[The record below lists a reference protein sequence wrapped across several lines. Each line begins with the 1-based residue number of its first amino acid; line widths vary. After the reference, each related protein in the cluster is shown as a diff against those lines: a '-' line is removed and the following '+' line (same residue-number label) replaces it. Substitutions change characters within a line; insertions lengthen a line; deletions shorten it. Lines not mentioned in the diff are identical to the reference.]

1 MAKFLEKPETYMG
14 IFYWLIGINIAIFL
28 IYLLFT
34 WATPITMGDKDDV
47 NDIEAILSAKENADV
62 DVISIGDLGSY
73 NGTDYQFVKYTTT
86 KDSVTTEKSVMIEVE
101 KKFLNYQC
109 KGILEPLNKE

>member
-1 MAKFLEKPETYMG
+1 MTDKKA
-14 IFYWLIGINIAIFL
+14 IAIFVGVVAVISL
-28 IYLLFT
+28 IITLIS
-34 WATPITMGDKDDV
+34 WAKPMTISDKDDV
-47 NDIEAILSAKENADV
+47 NDIETILSAKENADV

-73 NGTDYQFVKYTTT
+73 KGTDYQFVKYTTT

-109 KGILEPLNKE
+109 KGVLEP

>member
-1 MAKFLEKPETYMG
+1 MTDKKA
-14 IFYWLIGINIAIFL
+14 IAIFVGVVAVISL
-28 IYLLFT
+28 IITLIS
-34 WATPITMGDKDDV
+34 WAKPMTISDKDDV
-47 NDIEAILSAKENADV
+47 NDIETILSAKENTDV

-73 NGTDYQFVKYTTT
+73 KGTDYQFVKYTTT

-109 KGILEPLNKE
+109 KGVLEP

>member
-1 MAKFLEKPETYMG
+1 MVMTDKKMVVIFFSIVAILVLGFTLFGWAKPMT
-14 IFYWLIGINIAIFL
+14 I
-28 IYLLFT
+28 
-34 WATPITMGDKDDV
+34 GDKDDV
-47 NDIEAILSAKENADV
+47 NDIETILSTKENANV

-73 NGTDYQFVKYTTT
+73 KGTDYQFVKYTTT

-109 KGILEPLNKE
+109 KGVLEP

>member
-1 MAKFLEKPETYMG
+1 MVMTDKKAIGLFFGIVAVIALLITLVSWAKPMT
-14 IFYWLIGINIAIFL
+14 IS
-28 IYLLFT
+28 
-34 WATPITMGDKDDV
+34 DKDDV
-47 NDIEAILSAKENADV
+47 NDIETILSAKENADV

-73 NGTDYQFVKYTTT
+73 KGTDYQFVKYTTT

-109 KGILEPLNKE
+109 KGVLEP

>member
-86 KDSVTTEKSVMIEVE
+86 KDSVTTEKGVMIEVE
-101 KKFLNYQC
+101 KNFLNYQC
-109 KGILEPLNKE
+109 KGILEP

>member
-1 MAKFLEKPETYMG
+1 MVMTDKKAISIFVVVVAVIALLITLFSWAKPM
-14 IFYWLIGINIAIFL
+14 
-28 IYLLFT
+28 
-34 WATPITMGDKDDV
+34 TMGDKDDV
-47 NDIEAILSAKENADV
+47 NDIETILSAKENADV

-73 NGTDYQFVKYTTT
+73 KGTDYQFVKYTTT

-109 KGILEPLNKE
+109 KGVLEP

>member
-1 MAKFLEKPETYMG
+1 MVMTDKKA
-14 IFYWLIGINIAIFL
+14 IAIFVGVVAVISLVITL
-28 IYLLFT
+28 IS
-34 WATPITMGDKDDV
+34 WAKPMTISDKYDV
-47 NDIEAILSAKENADV
+47 NDIETILSTKENADV

-73 NGTDYQFVKYTTT
+73 KGTDYQFVKYTTT

-109 KGILEPLNKE
+109 KGVLEP

>member
-1 MAKFLEKPETYMG
+1 MVMTDKKA
-14 IFYWLIGINIAIFL
+14 IAIFVVVVAVISLVITL
-28 IYLLFT
+28 IS
-34 WATPITMGDKDDV
+34 WAKPMTISDKDDV
-47 NDIEAILSAKENADV
+47 NDIETILSTKENADV

-73 NGTDYQFVKYTTT
+73 KGTDYQFVKYTTT

-109 KGILEPLNKE
+109 KGVLEP

>member
-14 IFYWLIGINIAIFL
+14 IFYWLIGINITIFL
-28 IYLLFT
+28 ICHLFT
-34 WATPITMGDKDDV
+34 WAKPMDMNDKDDV
-47 NDIEAILSAKENADV
+47 NDIEAILLVKENANV

-73 NGTDYQFVKYTTT
+73 KDTDYQFVKYTTT

-109 KGILEPLNKE
+109 KGILEP

>member
-34 WATPITMGDKDDV
+34 WATPMTMSDKDDV
-47 NDIEAILSAKENADV
+47 NDIEAILSATENADV

-101 KKFLNYQC
+101 KNFLNYQC
-109 KGILEPLNKE
+109 KGILEP

>member
-1 MAKFLEKPETYMG
+1 MVMTDKKA
-14 IFYWLIGINIAIFL
+14 IAIFVGVVAVISL
-28 IYLLFT
+28 IITLIS
-34 WATPITMGDKDDV
+34 WAKPMTISDKDDV
-47 NDIEAILSAKENADV
+47 NDIETILSAKENADV

-73 NGTDYQFVKYTTT
+73 KGTDYQFVKYTTT

-109 KGILEPLNKE
+109 KGVLEP

>member
-1 MAKFLEKPETYMG
+1 MVMTDKKA
-14 IFYWLIGINIAIFL
+14 IAIFVGVVAVISLVITL
-28 IYLLFT
+28 IS
-34 WATPITMGDKDDV
+34 WAKPMTISDKDDV
-47 NDIEAILSAKENADV
+47 NDIETILSTKENADV

-73 NGTDYQFVKYTTT
+73 KGTDYQFVKYTTT

-109 KGILEPLNKE
+109 KGVLEP

>member
-14 IFYWLIGINIAIFL
+14 IFYWLIGINITIFL
-28 IYLLFT
+28 ICLLFT
-34 WATPITMGDKDDV
+34 WAKPMTMSDKDDV
-47 NDIEAILSAKENADV
+47 NDIETILSAKENADV

-73 NGTDYQFVKYTTT
+73 KGTDYQFVKYTTT

-109 KGILEPLNKE
+109 KGILEP

>member
-1 MAKFLEKPETYMG
+1 MTDKKA
-14 IFYWLIGINIAIFL
+14 IAIFVGVVAVISL
-28 IYLLFT
+28 IITLIS
-34 WATPITMGDKDDV
+34 WAKPMTISDKDDV
-47 NDIEAILSAKENADV
+47 NDIETILSAKENADV

-73 NGTDYQFVKYTTT
+73 KGTDYQFVRYTTT

-109 KGILEPLNKE
+109 KGVLEP

>member
-1 MAKFLEKPETYMG
+1 MVMTDKKA
-14 IFYWLIGINIAIFL
+14 IAIFVGVVAVIAL
-28 IYLLFT
+28 IITLIS
-34 WATPITMGDKDDV
+34 WAKPMTISDKDDV
-47 NDIEAILSAKENADV
+47 NDIETILSAKENADV

-73 NGTDYQFVKYTTT
+73 KGTDYQFVKYTTT

-109 KGILEPLNKE
+109 KGVLEP

>member
-1 MAKFLEKPETYMG
+1 MVMTDKKA
-14 IFYWLIGINIAIFL
+14 IAIFVGVVAVISL
-28 IYLLFT
+28 IITLIG
-34 WATPITMGDKDDV
+34 WAKPMTISDKDDV
-47 NDIEAILSAKENADV
+47 NDIETILSAKENADV

-73 NGTDYQFVKYTTT
+73 KGTDYQFVKYTTT

-109 KGILEPLNKE
+109 KGVLKP

>member
-1 MAKFLEKPETYMG
+1 MVMTDKKAF
-14 IFYWLIGINIAIFL
+14 AIFVGVVAVIALVITL
-28 IYLLFT
+28 IS
-34 WATPITMGDKDDV
+34 WAKPMTISDNDDV
-47 NDIEAILSAKENADV
+47 NDIETILSAKENADV

-73 NGTDYQFVKYTTT
+73 KGTDYQFVKYTTT

-109 KGILEPLNKE
+109 KGILEP

>member
-34 WATPITMGDKDDV
+34 WANPMTMGDKDDV
-47 NDIEAILSAKENADV
+47 NDIEAILSATENANV

-73 NGTDYQFVKYTTT
+73 GDKNYQFVKYTTT

-109 KGILEPLNKE
+109 KGILKP